1 MNGVRL
7 LLVDN
12 DKDRGMG
19 ELLHGTLE
27 QLGFGVTLSA
37 GGQDAVDRLAADRFD
52 IVALDQTEAG
62 LDGLETL
69 ARIQKMPAR
78 PPVVFVADSPDS
90 RVATAALKG
99 GAADYVA
106 KDVQCEFIPTLIAAI
121 NGAIAMQQIHLAR
134 EACEA
139 EVRASR
145 DRFAALAVERA
156 AMLREVNHRV
166 GNSLQLI
173 TALLSLQ
180 SSASD
185 NPDTKSA
192 LSEAMTRVMAVAQLH
207 KRLFTADNQH
217 RLALDQYL
225 SALVEDLG
233 VTPGTRKRAKLTL
246 TTEPVALDPDG
257 VLSVGVIA
265 NELVADALRRA
276 PAGGGSIRIALRHEG
291 AGAVLTVDDDG
302 IRDSA
307 SPAFGTGLSHTI
319 LQAMAAKV
327 EARFAVED
335 LNPGTRVTM
344 TFKPAPA

>member
-12 DKDRGMG
+12 DKGMG

-37 GGQDAVDRLAADRFD
+37 GGQDALDRLAADQFD

-90 RVATAALKG
+90 RVATAALKA
-99 GAADYVA
+99 GATDYVA
-106 KDVQCEFIPTLIAAI
+106 KDLQCEFIPTLIAAI
-121 NGAIAMQQIHLAR
+121 NDAIAMQQMHKAR
-134 EACEA
+134 VASEA
-139 EVRASR
+139 EVRAAR

-156 AMLREVNHRV
+156 VMLREVNHRV

-185 NPDTKSA
+185 NPDTKTA
-192 LSEAMTRVMAVAQLH
+192 LSEAMMRVMAVAQLH
-207 KRLFTADNQH
+207 KRLFTADNQ
-217 RLALDQYL
+217 RLLSLDQYL
-225 SALVEDLG
+225 GALVEDLG
-233 VTPGTRKRAKLTL
+233 VTPATRKRATLTL

-265 NELVADALRRA
+265 NELVADALKHTG
-276 PAGGGSIRIALRHEG
+276 PGVGSIRIVLRREG
-291 AGAVLTVDDDG
+291 AAAVLTVDDDG
-302 IRDSA
+302 VRDGAEVACS
-307 SPAFGTGLSHTI
+307 TGLSHTI
-319 LQAMAAKV
+319 LQAMAGKV
-327 EARFAVED
+327 KARFAVED
-335 LNPGTRVTM
+335 LHPGTRVTM
-344 TFKPAPA
+344 TFKPEAA